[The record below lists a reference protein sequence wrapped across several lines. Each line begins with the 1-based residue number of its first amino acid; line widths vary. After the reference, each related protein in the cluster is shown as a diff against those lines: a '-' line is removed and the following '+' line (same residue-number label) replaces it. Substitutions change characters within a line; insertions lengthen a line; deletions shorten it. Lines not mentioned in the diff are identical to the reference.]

1 MKPGHP
7 VKLGDRGA
15 QPERTAL
22 AWSRTT
28 LSLIVAGLLCVR
40 FAPSAPGAAA
50 AAAVVCGGAAL
61 LLRRSRAGLP
71 ARRQRVTAGGGAA
84 DPVSVLIMT
93 GLVMLLA
100 AVTVLFAF

>member
-1 MKPGHP
+1 
-7 VKLGDRGA
+7 VKLWDRGA

-40 FAPSAPGAAA
+40 LAPSAAGMAA

-61 LLRRSRAGLP
+61 LVRRTRAGLRLRAHRLP
-71 ARRQRVTAGGGAA
+71 AGAGAA
-84 DPVSVLIMT
+84 DPGSIALMT
-93 GLVMLLA
+93 GLALLLA
-100 AVTVLFAF
+100 LVPILFTFG